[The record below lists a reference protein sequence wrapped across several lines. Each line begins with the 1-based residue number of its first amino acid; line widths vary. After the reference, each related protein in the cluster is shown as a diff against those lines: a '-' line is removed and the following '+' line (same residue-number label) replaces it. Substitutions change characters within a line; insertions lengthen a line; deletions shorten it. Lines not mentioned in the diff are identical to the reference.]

1 MLTTQYESYTD
12 LHYLQPSMFETRT
25 KLSGKSRFIWAP
37 LKLKEL
43 GGGWVV
49 VCGWPFPSAA
59 AGKCDLNGNL
69 HNLALFRPVADS
81 PPPVLSTGAPSP
93 YLGVWLLM
101 QNELPMPIL
110 RPLLFIYHWRRVAND
125 RRYSL
130 PSGYPP
136 TSLLLPGLV
145 AALYCAGGHGGH
157 ASQCLHTFPPVCD
170 CSIASNLKTCQ
181 RNSAKVIILR
191 ECRWF
196 CYC

>member
-43 GGGWVV
+43 VGGWWFVV
-49 VCGWPFPSAA
+49 DPSLQRQL
-59 AGKCDLNGNL
+59 GKKCDLNGNL

-110 RPLLFIYHWRRVAND
+110 RPLLFIYH
-125 RRYSL
+125 
-130 PSGYPP
+130 
-136 TSLLLPGLV
+136 
-145 AALYCAGGHGGH
+145 
-157 ASQCLHTFPPVCD
+157 
-170 CSIASNLKTCQ
+170 
-181 RNSAKVIILR
+181 
-191 ECRWF
+191 
-196 CYC
+196 